1 MSGQLLPAPEFSEP
15 LPESPEQGVRM
26 WLDLMECAEQLL
38 LAGLAREA
46 DSEEDLKAR
55 YRTWYAQVIFRMMR
69 RF

>member
-1 MSGQLLPAPEFSEP
+1 
-15 LPESPEQGVRM
+15 M